1 MNIRPIA
8 RSSGHAPHLLASA
21 LARRTGIAPGLFRF
35 ALVYRFALAV
45 ALAAV
50 PIAAAADYPVKPIR
64 MLTGFTAG
72 GGSDI
77 AARSISVKLSETF
90 GQSVVVDNRPGAT
103 GSIAAE
109 MTVKAQP
116 DGYTVMML
124 AVAQLVANAFEDKL
138 TYDVVRDFAG
148 VSYVSHNPYLM
159 AVSLALPVRSVRE
172 FIDLAKSQP
181 GRLNYGSS
189 GIGGSNHVV
198 TEVFNSVAGIK
209 VTHVPYKGPAQALAD
224 LAGGQVQLV
233 FASITSGLPLARAG
247 KVRVLG
253 VTSLTRSRAAPDVP
267 TVAETLP
274 GLELIGWYG
283 VVAPKRTPAVIV
295 ERLSSAI
302 AKVLRSPEVKDRLA
316 ADGSETVGGAP
327 VEFERHIRNEVERF
341 RKVIREAGIR
351 RE

>member
-1 MNIRPIA
+1 MTSIGA
-8 RSSGHAPHLLASA
+8 V
-21 LARRTGIAPGLFRF
+21 RTRGL
-35 ALVYRFALAV
+35 ALAV

-50 PIAAAADYPVKPIR
+50 SIAAAADYPVKPIR

-124 AVAQLVANAFEDKL
+124 AVAQLVPNAFEDKL

-148 VSYVSHNPYLM
+148 VSYVSRNPYLM

-181 GRLNYGSS
+181 GKLNYGSS

-198 TEVFNSVAGIK
+198 TEVFNSVAGIQ
-209 VTHVPYKGPAQALAD
+209 VTHVPYKGPPQALAD

-302 AKVLRSPEVKDRLA
+302 ATVLRSPEVKDRLA

-327 VEFERHIRNEVERF
+327 AEFERHIRNEVERF

>member
-1 MNIRPIA
+1 MRHMEK
-8 RSSGHAPHLLASA
+8 SMTFTGA
-21 LARRTGIAPGLFRF
+21 LR
-35 ALVYRFALAV
+35 ALGFALA
-45 ALAAV
+45 AACAAV
-50 PIAAAADYPVKPIR
+50 SIAAAADYPVKPIR

-77 AARSISVKLSETF
+77 AARAVSVKLSELF

-124 AVAQLVANAFEDKL
+124 AVAQLVPNAFEDKL
-138 TYDVVRDFAG
+138 SYDVVRDFAG
-148 VSYVSHNPYLM
+148 VSYVSRNPYLM
-159 AVSLALPVRSVRE
+159 AVSLALPVRTVRE

-181 GRLNYGSS
+181 GKLNYGSS

-198 TEVFNSVAGIK
+198 TEVFNAVVGIK
-209 VTHVPYKGPAQALAD
+209 VAHVPYKGPPQALAD
-224 LAGGQVQLV
+224 LAGGQLQLA

-253 VTSLTRSRAAPDVP
+253 ITSLTRSRVMPEVP

-283 VVAPKRTPAVIV
+283 VVAPKSTPVTIV
-295 ERLSSAI
+295 ARLSSAI
-302 AKVLRSPEVKDRLA
+302 AESLRSPDVKDRLM
-316 ADGSETVGGAP
+316 ADGSETVGGTPAD
-327 VEFERHIRNEVERF
+327 FERHMRNELERF

>member
-1 MNIRPIA
+1 MATCSPTFCRQLIPV
-8 RSSGHAPHLLASA
+8 LL
-21 LARRTGIAPGLFRF
+21 F
-35 ALVYRFALAV
+35 AVS
-45 ALAAV
+45 
-50 PIAAAADYPVKPIR
+50 IAAAADYPVKPIR

-109 MTVKAQP
+109 MTAKAQP

-124 AVAQLVANAFEDKL
+124 AVAQLVPNAFEDKL
-138 TYDVVRDFAG
+138 TYDVARDFAG
-148 VSYVSHNPYLM
+148 VSYVSRNPYLM

-209 VTHVPYKGPAQALAD
+209 VTHVPYKGPPQALAD

-302 AKVLRSPEVKDRLA
+302 ANVLRSPEVKDRLA

-327 VEFERHIRNEVERF
+327 AEFERHIRNEVERF

>member
-1 MNIRPIA
+1 MTFIDA
-8 RSSGHAPHLLASA
+8 V
-21 LARRTGIAPGLFRF
+21 RTRGL
-35 ALVYRFALAV
+35 ALAV

-50 PIAAAADYPVKPIR
+50 PIAAAADYPVKPVR

-109 MTVKAQP
+109 MAAKAQP

-124 AVAQLVANAFEDKL
+124 AVAQLVPNAFEDKL

-148 VSYVSHNPYLM
+148 VSYVSRNPYLM

-198 TEVFNSVAGIK
+198 TEVFNTVAGIK
-209 VTHVPYKGPAQALAD
+209 VTHVPYKGPPQALAD

-283 VVAPKRTPAVIV
+283 VVAPKRTPVVIV
-295 ERLSSAI
+295 ARLSSAI
-302 AKVLRSPEVKDRLA
+302 ADVLHSPEVKDRLA

-327 VEFERHIRNEVERF
+327 VEFERHIHNELERF

>member
-1 MNIRPIA
+1 MT
-8 RSSGHAPHLLASA
+8 SSGAVRTRGLA
-21 LARRTGIAPGLFRF
+21 F
-35 ALVYRFALAV
+35 AAALAV
-45 ALAAV
+45 V
-50 PIAAAADYPVKPIR
+50 SIAAAADYPVKPIR

-77 AARSISVKLSETF
+77 AARSISVKLAETF

-109 MTVKAQP
+109 MTAKAQP

-124 AVAQLVANAFEDKL
+124 AVAQLVPNAFDDKL
-138 TYDVVRDFAG
+138 AYDVVRDFAG
-148 VSYVSHNPYLM
+148 VSYVSRNPYLM

-181 GRLNYGSS
+181 GKLNYGST

-209 VTHVPYKGPAQALAD
+209 VAHVPYKGPPQALAD

-233 FASITSGLPLARAG
+233 FASITSGLPLARAN
-247 KVRVLG
+247 KIRVLG
-253 VTSLTRSRAAPDVP
+253 VTSLTRSGAAPDVP

-283 VVAPKRTPAVIV
+283 VVAPKRTPAAIV
-295 ERLSSAI
+295 ERLSKAI
-302 AKVLRSPEVKDRLA
+302 AEVLRSPEVKDRLM
-316 ADGSETVGGAP
+316 ADGSETVGGTPA
-327 VEFERHIRNEVERF
+327 EFERHIRNEVARF